1 MTKPSRGSPGTYS
14 EIAALRA
21 YPTCKTVP
29 YDQGLNCGVLIVG
42 DVEWLLFNHLLG
54 LPGFNEFGYKDVT
67 ILQALEQ
74 CEIMLDKLGVVKAS
88 TVVTAGAAQ
97 VTYRTPSS
105 RSLLDVQ
112 QRKSV

>member
-1 MTKPSRGSPGTYS
+1 MVQRSELPTS

-21 YPTCKTVP
+21 YPMCKTVP
-29 YDQGLNCGVLIVG
+29 YDQTESVFKVVELWLHIVG
-42 DVEWLLFNHLLG
+42 EVELVVNHHLLG

-97 VTYRTPSS
+97 
-105 RSLLDVQ
+105 
-112 QRKSV
+112 